1 MTTYYRDQDVL
12 ITSTGVRTGGRDYRL
27 AELDRVW
34 HAQGRRQL
42 RAAAGRG
49 ALGLVMLA
57 PLVLGGLAV
66 AVALTAHASLNV
78 TLIGAF
84 AGVALGLLS
93 VPLADVLLDRVD
105 RSYDRGSRRREIWG
119 RVRGQDVL
127 LLRTDDA
134 QRFGRIYRAL
144 ERAVDARPVPR

>member
-12 ITSTGVRTGGRDYRL
+12 VTSSGVRMGGRAYRL
-27 AELDRVW
+27 AEFDRVW
-34 HAQGRRQL
+34 HAHGRRRL
-42 RAAAGRG
+42 SEAAGRG
-49 ALGLVMLA
+49 ALGLAMLS

-66 AVALTAHASLNV
+66 VAALSLHASLRT
-78 TLIGAF
+78 TLIVTFG
-84 AGVALGLLS
+84 GVLLGLLS

-119 RVRGQDVL
+119 RVRGTDVL
-127 LLRTDDA
+127 LLSTDDA

-144 ERAVDARPVPR
+144 ERALTRL

>member
-12 ITSTGVRTGGRDYRL
+12 VTSAGVRMGGRDYRL
-27 AELDRVW
+27 GEFDRVW
-34 HAQGRRQL
+34 HAAGRR
-42 RAAAGRG
+42 RFGGAAGRG
-49 ALGLVMLA
+49 ALGLVMLS

-66 AVALTAHASLNV
+66 AITVGAHASLTI

-84 AGVALGLLS
+84 AGVALGLAA

-105 RSYDRGSRRREIWG
+105 RSYDKGSRRREIWG
-119 RVRGQDVL
+119 RVRGTDVL
-127 LLRTDDA
+127 LLTTDDA

-144 ERAVDARPVPR
+144 ERALETPARR